1 MTRLKLSDIADEK
14 PVKLTIEVPAR
25 LHSDLVAY
33 GVVLNSGAS
42 QGAPAPEQLVAP
54 MLARFIATDREFAK
68 ARRGSQAPAAS
79 G

>member
-1 MTRLKLSDIADEK
+1 MTRLKLSDITDEK
-14 PVKLTIEVPAR
+14 PVKLTIEISAK

-68 ARRGSQAPAAS
+68 ARRARHALIAS

>member
-25 LHSDLVAY
+25 LHGDLVAY
-33 GVVLNSGAS
+33 GVVINGGDVSGA
-42 QGAPAPEQLVAP
+42 PTPEQLVAP
-54 MLARFIATDREFAK
+54 MLARFIATDRSFAK
-68 ARRGSQAPAAS
+68 ARRAAQP